1 MNQIFLRKEGSH
13 LHFRQQ
19 RRTKGFTN
27 GSDFSFVV
35 YFLCLMP
42 ATAVFFICH
51 LAIYHISNKHFG
63 S

>member
-1 MNQIFLRKEGSH
+1 MQFMNQIFLREEGSH
-13 LHFRQQ
+13 LNFTQQ

-42 ATAVFFICH
+42 ATAVFFH
-51 LAIYHISNKHFG
+51 LPPCNIPYF
-63 S
+63 